1 MPQRGRK
8 RKSRRQNAGPR
19 VLHDTLL
26 PVVSMQ
32 IVQVTQQERLR
43 RGPACEEGKKE
54 GACRCPKK
62 EGNECGQ
69 EFYTTPAACCVHANP
84 EPSLSEVVRSEQ
96 DEPAHVSAF
105 AGSSTTACAASS
117 VVSTACSVHANPAP
131 MACGV
136 HPSIAGAGCIRRS
149 RARVATVDRGPGLL
163 HGGRG
168 LQLSRALPCGHAATR
183 ACCSNASAGKLRKPL
198 VQDLH
203 GLNSTALDSCNP

>member
-8 RKSRRQNAGPR
+8 RKSWRQNAGPR

-32 IVQVTQQERLR
+32 IVQERLR

-84 EPSLSEVVRSEQ
+84 EPCLSKVVRSVQ
-96 DEPAHVSAF
+96 AEPAHVSAF

-136 HPSIAGAGCIRRS
+136 QPSIAGAGCIRPS
-149 RARVATVDRGPGLL
+149 RAQGAAVDRGPGLL
-163 HGGRG
+163 HCGRG
-168 LQLSRALPCGHAATR
+168 LQLSRALLRPGMQPRVRAAATPAPAR
-183 ACCSNASAGKLRKPL
+183 CASPWCRICMG
-198 VQDLH
+198 
-203 GLNSTALDSCNP
+203 

>member
-32 IVQVTQQERLR
+32 IVQERLR

-62 EGNECGQ
+62 EGNESGQ

-84 EPSLSEVVRSEQ
+84 EPCLSEVVRSEQ
-96 DEPAHVSAF
+96 AEPAHVRVL
-105 AGSSTTACAASS
+105 AGNSTTACAASS
-117 VVSTACSVHANPAP
+117 VVSTACSAHANPAP
-131 MACGV
+131 
-136 HPSIAGAGCIRRS
+136 
-149 RARVATVDRGPGLL
+149 T
-163 HGGRG
+163 
-168 LQLSRALPCGHAATR
+168 QLAFLRTMIMRAATAVR
-183 ACCSNASAGKLRKPL
+183 ACCARTEVSGQYGGLCSEQLRPGMQL
-198 VQDLH
+198 
-203 GLNSTALDSCNP
+203 